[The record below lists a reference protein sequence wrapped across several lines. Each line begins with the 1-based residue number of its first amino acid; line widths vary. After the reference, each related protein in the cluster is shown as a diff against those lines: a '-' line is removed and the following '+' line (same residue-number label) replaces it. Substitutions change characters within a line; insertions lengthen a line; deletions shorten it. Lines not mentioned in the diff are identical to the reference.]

1 MSAEQCIEIN
11 RTLLPS
17 PQSVEHF
24 LKSRR
29 SIRTYKDELLDR
41 RTLEKLIDIAR
52 YAPSGHNVQPVSWI
66 VVSGRDKLKILGD
79 LVVEWMRSTAKENPA
94 LDSTMKL
101 SMVAD
106 AWSMGVDVIMRGAPH
121 IIVAHAPKLYGPLG
135 HEGCLIALSYL
146 ELAAYSLKVGA
157 CWAGYF
163 EMALAA
169 DQDHKMAWNNLRRA
183 GKTLVAEKAGR
194 LGKPVQAIPGDIEMA
209 KAMNEQG
216 VAKGKAGDLAAAI
229 LFFEKAVEFA
239 PGYSESYNNLGY
251 AYYRKGGYGR
261 AEEYFKKAVELD
273 PANKKAAAT
282 L

>member
-1 MSAEQCIEIN
+1 MDLFTVDRQKCDLCGLCVADCPGFVIVMSGLDGFPSLAQGGEERCIKCGHCVAVCPNGAFKHHLMSAEQCIEIN

-79 LVVEWMRSTAKENPA
+79 LVAEWMRSTAKENPA

-106 AWSMGVDVIMRGAPH
+106 AWSMGADVIMRGAPH

-163 EMALAA
+163 EMAAVNYLPLRQAL
-169 DQDHKMAWNNLRRA
+169 KMPEGNRPYGAMMLGRPKYDYSRIPLR
-183 GKTLVAEKAGR
+183 KE
-194 LGKPVQAIPGDIEMA
+194 PDI
-209 KAMNEQG
+209 QW
-216 VAKGKAGDLAAAI
+216 D
-229 LFFEKAVEFA
+229 
-239 PGYSESYNNLGY
+239 
-251 AYYRKGGYGR
+251 
-261 AEEYFKKAVELD
+261 
-273 PANKKAAAT
+273 
-282 L
+282 